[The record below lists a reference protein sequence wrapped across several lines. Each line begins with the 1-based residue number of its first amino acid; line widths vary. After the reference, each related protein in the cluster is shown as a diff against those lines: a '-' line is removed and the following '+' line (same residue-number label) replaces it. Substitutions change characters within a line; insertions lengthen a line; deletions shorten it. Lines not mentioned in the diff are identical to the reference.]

1 MGRNTS
7 ETIRAR
13 YRGTEHGQ
21 NNKSE
26 GYRGFTDLRDRSET
40 TRDDKTIR

>member
-1 MGRNTS
+1 MDR
-7 ETIRAR
+7 
-13 YRGTEHGQ
+13 

-40 TRDDKTIR
+40 TRDEKRIRER